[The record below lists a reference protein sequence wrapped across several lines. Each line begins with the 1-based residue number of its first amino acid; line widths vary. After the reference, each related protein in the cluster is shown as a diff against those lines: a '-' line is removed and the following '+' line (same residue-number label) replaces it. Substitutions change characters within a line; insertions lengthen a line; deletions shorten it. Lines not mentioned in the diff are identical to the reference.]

1 MKERKKERKNE
12 RKRLD
17 DLRFA
22 ENQLLLCS
30 RINVGLR
37 LCAGHETTSTVLGWC
52 LYALGRYQDIQERVF
67 NDVKRVMGDRIQVEW
82 SVTFVLLKNALNLL
96 T

>member
-1 MKERKKERKNE
+1 MEQALKERKKENV
-12 RKRLD
+12 
-17 DLRFA
+17 RFA

-30 RINVGLR
+30 RIDVGLR

>member
-1 MKERKKERKNE
+1 MEQALKERKKENV
-12 RKRLD
+12 
-17 DLRFA
+17 RFA

-30 RINVGLR
+30 RIDVGLR

-82 SVTFVLLKNALNLL
+82 SVTFVLLRNALNLL

>member
-1 MKERKKERKNE
+1 MEQALKERKKENV
-12 RKRLD
+12 
-17 DLRFA
+17 RFS

-30 RINVGLR
+30 RIDVGLR